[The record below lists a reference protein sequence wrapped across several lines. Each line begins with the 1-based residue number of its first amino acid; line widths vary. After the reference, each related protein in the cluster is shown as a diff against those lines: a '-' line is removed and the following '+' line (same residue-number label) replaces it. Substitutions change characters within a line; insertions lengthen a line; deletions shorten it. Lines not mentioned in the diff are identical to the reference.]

1 LDFNEKKR
9 QRLPN
14 KNNLKDRISYLND
27 IDYQKCKSNEVKD
40 NEYKKKCINE
50 EIKVDN
56 SINRNEN
63 EENDINRDSL
73 ENNEKIDI
81 NNEKDEIGL
90 NISQSK
96 NFKINKNKS
105 LGKNKTIDINNNK
118 IIDDFLSD
126 KNITN
131 KNDEFLF
138 DTNNNHNKKI

>member
-1 LDFNEKKR
+1 MKK
-9 QRLPN
+9 
-14 KNNLKDRISYLND
+14 LKLIIQPIEMRM
-27 IDYQKCKSNEVKD
+27 K
-40 NEYKKKCINE
+40 
-50 EIKVDN
+50 
-56 SINRNEN
+56 
-63 EENDINRDSL
+63 
-73 ENNEKIDI
+73 NNEKIDI

-90 NISQSK
+90 NISQNK

-138 DTNNNHNKKI
+138 DTNNNHNNKNLGMKRIKTTYDN